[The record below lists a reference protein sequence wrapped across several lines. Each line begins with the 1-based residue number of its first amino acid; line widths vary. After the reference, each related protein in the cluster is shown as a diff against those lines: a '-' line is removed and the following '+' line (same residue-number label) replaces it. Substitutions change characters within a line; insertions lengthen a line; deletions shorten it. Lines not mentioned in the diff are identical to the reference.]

1 MEEKE
6 IWKDV
11 SGYEGL
17 YQVSNLGRVRG
28 LPKVTKFGV
37 RIKKFPLRYLKP
49 AVSKRGY
56 YIVGLS
62 DRERTSTKNIH
73 RLVAEAFIP
82 NPSNLPCIDHIDTNK
97 TNNVVMFNSD
107 GSIDFARTN
116 LRWCTHKGNSE
127 NPLTRLHQSQATTKL
142 WKDGVFANRNNLHYR
157 KVAQY
162 TKDGDLVKVWD
173 SIIEASVELGI
184 DGSSITCV
192 CKKRNPKRHT
202 AGGYK
207 WEYIGEYYRK

>member
-6 IWKDV
+6 IWKDIKEW
-11 SGYEGL
+11 EGL
-17 YQVSNLGRVRG
+17 YQVSNFGRVRG
-28 LPKVTKFGV
+28 LPKVTKFGD
-37 RIKKFPLRYLKP
+37 RIKKLPLRYLKP

-82 NPSNLPCIDHIDTNK
+82 NPSNLHCIDHIDTNPL
-97 TNNVVMFNSD
+97 NND
-107 GSIDFARTN
+107 IKN

-127 NPLTRLHQSQATTKL
+127 KPLTRLHQSQATTKL
-142 WKDGVFANRNNLHYR
+142 WKDSVFANRNNLHYR

-162 TKDGDLVKVWD
+162 TKDGDLVKIWD
-173 SIIEASVELGI
+173 SIVDVTRELGI
-184 DGSSITCV
+184 ESSSISKV
-192 CKKRNPKRHT
+192 CKGKNPHRRT
-202 AGGYK
+202 AGGFVWKYV
-207 WEYIGEYYRK
+207 GNYYFKEK